1 MSTIDKSPIALS
13 ESQMTAVLF
22 AAAPL
27 HREAVEGYLQSV
39 AEQLRACPVIGD
51 GSVHRA
57 IEVAQHKFLDPPV
70 LDRGYGTTK
79 YDR

>member
-27 HREAVEGYLQSV
+27 RREAVEGYLQWV
-39 AEQLRACPVIGD
+39 AEQLRACPVCQGTQL
-51 GSVHRA
+51 HHQQNPFARA
-57 IEVAQHKFLDPPV
+57 QWSD
-70 LDRGYGTTK
+70 
-79 YDR
+79 